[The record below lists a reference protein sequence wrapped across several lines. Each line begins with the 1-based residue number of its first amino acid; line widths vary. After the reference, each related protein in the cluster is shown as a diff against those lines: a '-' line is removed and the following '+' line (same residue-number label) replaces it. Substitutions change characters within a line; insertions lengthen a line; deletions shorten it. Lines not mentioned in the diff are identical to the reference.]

1 MFPRRISKSE
11 FRPDEVPPDPS
22 HTLEQHIRAG
32 FPPDLALD
40 LVLNEIVVRAAE
52 ATHASAAAL
61 ALVRGDEDEMVCR
74 AATGSLA
81 PGLGIPLKP
90 RDGLSGACLQSREP
104 QLSVDTECDPRVD
117 PDISKRLGIRSILAV
132 PVFDTNDAEKF
143 TGVLEVFSPSPA
155 AFSSVHQKLVEDFAH
170 ECARVRQAALE
181 LGNPAA
187 VDSSDLVLP
196 KLVAP
201 SLTPSDFTPP
211 DFMIGR
217 HLPDRRLPHETWALV
232 LGTLTI
238 LAAIALSFLIGFRV
252 GWLSPHKS
260 ASSSHIDESTVARQ
274 GAAASEPSAASR
286 SMSEGLLSNGLSSN
300 ESSPAQAEKSSP
312 RKSSAKSSPPRAS
325 AKGSGLSS
333 STSDAADGD
342 LVVYEKGKVVF
353 RLKPGPADPMN
364 HSVTEAASI
373 DKLAP
378 SQSVWLDPVQ
388 AEARLQNRT
397 EPQYPAAALAA
408 HQTGDVHLE
417 VQIAEDGSVRHIRL
431 LSGDPILAAA
441 ATEAVRNWRYQPYR
455 VHDHPHQFQTDVT
468 LTFAPPN

>member
-1 MFPRRISKSE
+1 MFPQGNSRSE
-11 FRPDEVPPDPS
+11 FHHDEVPPDPS

-61 ALVRGDEDEMVCR
+61 ALFRGDEDEMVCR
-74 AATGSLA
+74 AATGPLA

-132 PVFDTNDAEKF
+132 PVFDMNDAEKF
-143 TGVLEVFSPSPA
+143 SGVLEVFSPSPA
-155 AFSSVHQKLVEDFAH
+155 AFSNTHQKLLEDFAN

-181 LGNPAA
+181 LGNPPA

-201 SLTPSDFTPP
+201 SFTPSDFTPP
-211 DFMIGR
+211 DFVIGR

-232 LGTLTI
+232 LGTVTI
-238 LAAIALSFLIGFRV
+238 FAAIALAFLIGFRV
-252 GWLSPHKS
+252 GWLSPHRS
-260 ASSSHIDESTVARQ
+260 ASSNHIEEPIVARQ
-274 GAAASEPSAASR
+274 GAVAFDSSGASR
-286 SMSEGLLSNGLSSN
+286 SISRGLSSDALSSN
-300 ESSPAQAEKSSP
+300 ESSPAQGEKSLS
-312 RKSSAKSSPPRAS
+312 RKSSAKSSSPRALE
-325 AKGSGLSS
+325 KGSGPSS
-333 STSDAADGD
+333 STRDVVDGD

-353 RLKPGPADPMN
+353 RLKPGPVDPMN

-373 DKLAP
+373 DKLTP
-378 SQSVWLDPVQ
+378 SHSVWLDPAQ
-388 AEARLQNRT
+388 AEARLQSRT

-417 VQIAEDGSVRHIRL
+417 VQVAEDGSVRHIRL

-468 LTFAPPN
+468 LTFAIPN

>member
-1 MFPRRISKSE
+1 MFPQRISRSE

-22 HTLEQHIRAG
+22 HTLELHIRAG

-74 AATGSLA
+74 AATGPLA
-81 PGLGIPLKP
+81 PGLGIPLNP

-117 PDISKRLGIRSILAV
+117 SDVSKRLGIRSILAV
-132 PVFDTNDAEKF
+132 PVFDVNGAGEF
-143 TGVLEVFSPSPA
+143 SGVLEVFSPSPA
-155 AFSSVHQKLVEDFAH
+155 AFSSTHQKLLEDFAH

-181 LGNPAA
+181 LGNIVA
-187 VDSSDLVLP
+187 VDSSNLGLLN
-196 KLVAP
+196 LVAP

-217 HLPDRRLPHETWALV
+217 HLTDRRLPHETWALA
-232 LGTLTI
+232 LGSLTI
-238 LAAIALSFLIGFRV
+238 FAAIALSFLIGFRV
-252 GWLSPHKS
+252 GWLSPHRS
-260 ASSSHIDESTVARQ
+260 ASSSQIEQ
-274 GAAASEPSAASR
+274 PSAAQQGPVPSEFSSPTR
-286 SMSEGLLSNGLSSN
+286 SPAD
-300 ESSPAQAEKSSP
+300 ESSPAQAEKSFSEKSSS
-312 RKSSAKSSPPRAS
+312 RKSSAKSSSPRAS
-325 AKGSGLSS
+325 EKGSGPSS
-333 STSDAADGD
+333 ATRDVADGD

-353 RLKPGPADPMN
+353 RLKPGPAGPMN

-378 SQSVWLDPVQ
+378 NQSVWLDPAQ

-408 HQTGDVHLE
+408 HQTGDVRLE
-417 VQIAEDGSVRHIRL
+417 VQVAEDGSIRNIRL

-455 VHDHPHQFQTDVT
+455 VHDHPLQFQTDIT
-468 LTFAPPN
+468 LTFALPN